1 MTKTFYTEDH
11 DWIAIIEDNKVRIGI
26 TEYAQD
32 QLGDIVYVELPEV
45 GDDLE
50 AGDELGTV
58 ESVKSVSEIL
68 SPLTGTITAVNEA
81 LEDEPELVNDD
92 ATGEGW
98 FVELETDGDVDTTGL
113 LSKEEYD
120 ALIEE

>member
-1 MTKTFYTEDH
+1 MTQTFYTEDH
-11 DWIAIIEDNKVRIGI
+11 DWVAILDTNKVRIGI

-32 QLGDIVYVELPEV
+32 QLGDIVYVDLPEE

-58 ESVKSVSEIL
+58 ESVKSVSEIV
-68 SPLTGTITAVNEA
+68 SPLTGIITAVNEA

-98 FVELETDGDVDTTGL
+98 FVELETPEEVDTSEL